1 MFDIKKFLAENRT
14 VNEAGCQGCGW
25 NTEPDR
31 EKYCKTCDP
40 SGERETRRKKS
51 DMKEGLNE
59 APDDDVSMKAWSA
72 LRAFDELLFDLDNLK
87 RSGTLVTMNVVPRA
101 QALVKKARSEIQRLA
116 KGKGK

>member
-1 MFDIKKFLAENRT
+1 MFDLKKYITENRT

-31 EKYCKTCDP
+31 SKYCKTCDP
-40 SGERETRRKKS
+40 SGDKEANRKKS
-51 DMKEGLNE
+51 DLNE
-59 APDDDVSMKAWSA
+59 ADDDVSMKAWSA

-116 KGKGK
+116 KGKG